1 MDKKEILDRVRTE
14 FAQLLERTVAASY
27 EAREEATDEESRG
40 ESKYDT
46 HAVEA
51 SYLAAGQAERAE
63 EMAQTIQT
71 FNLTQFPDFNPT
83 DPIDVGALVDVDFG
97 DERIYYLICTAGGGT
112 TVDIDGKEL
121 TVLAPTAPL
130 AGKLM
135 GAKAG
140 DSFDQPKLKIVA
152 VL

>member
-1 MDKKEILDRVRTE
+1 MDKRVILERVRAE
-14 FAQLLERTVAASY
+14 FLALLEQTVAASN
-27 EAREEATDEESRG
+27 EARDEATDDESRG

-63 EMAQTIQT
+63 EMGRTLQT
-71 FNLTQFPDFNPT
+71 FNLTQFPDFAP
-83 DPIDVGALVDVDFG
+83 DAAIEVGALVDVDFAG
-97 DERIYYLICTAGGGT
+97 ERVYYLICTAGGGT
-112 TVDIDGKEL
+112 SFEIDGREL

-130 AGKLM
+130 ASKLM

-140 DSFDQPKLKIVA
+140 DKFDQPALTIVA
-152 VL
+152 VM